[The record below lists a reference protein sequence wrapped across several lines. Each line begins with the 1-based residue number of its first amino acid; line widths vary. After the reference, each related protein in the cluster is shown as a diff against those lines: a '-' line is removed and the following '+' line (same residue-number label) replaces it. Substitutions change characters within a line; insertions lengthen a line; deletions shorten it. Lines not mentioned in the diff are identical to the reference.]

1 MLYLSEADPYE
12 PLRDVVHPELAKLP
26 PEQLE
31 AALRLH
37 GVEAEGLNDFLGA
50 ISQVGAQVGQR
61 LPSISQG
68 ALQGASMGAAAG
80 PYGALLGALGG
91 AVAGG
96 LTAPARP
103 AAPQPAPAAPQ
114 AAHAPP
120 APPAAAAPAAPAPV
134 PMPVPTV
141 GTAGSPAAAQL
152 LGLLAQPQVLQA
164 LIAMSLGG
172 AGARTVPVAGADV
185 PVAAVPSALS
195 VLANQAASEYVEV
208 FGDESAV
215 DVGETV
221 EPFDAVEPVEAAPR
235 PLPPRRVR
243 RRPAPERVWVEQAT
257 YERVYA

>member
-12 PLRDVVHPELAKLP
+12 PLRDVVHAELAKLP

-37 GVEAEGLNDFLGA
+37 GVDAEGLNDFLGA
-50 ISQVGAQVGQR
+50 ISQVGTQVGQR

-80 PYGALLGALGG
+80 PYGALLGAVGG

-96 LTAPARP
+96 LTAPAAPP
-103 AAPQPAPAAPQ
+103 AVQAPPAQPPAPAPT
-114 AAHAPP
+114 
-120 APPAAAAPAAPAPV
+120 AAA
-134 PMPVPTV
+134 
-141 GTAGSPAAAQL
+141 GGSPAAAQL
-152 LGLLAQPQVLQA
+152 LGLLAQPQVMQA
-164 LIAMSLGG
+164 LIAMALGG
-172 AGARTVPVAGADV
+172 AGARTVPVAGTAV

-195 VLANQAASEYVEV
+195 VLANQAASEYAEV
-208 FGDESAV
+208 FGDEAAV
-215 DVGETV
+215 GVRET
-221 EPFDAVEPVEAAPR
+221 VEPVEAVVR
-235 PLPPRRVR
+235 PLPPRRFR

>member
-12 PLRDVVHPELAKLP
+12 PLRDVVHAELAKLP

-37 GVEAEGLNDFLGA
+37 GVDAEGLNDFLGA
-50 ISQVGAQVGQR
+50 ISQVGTQVGQR

-80 PYGALLGALGG
+80 PYGALLGAVGG

-96 LTAPARP
+96 LTAPAAPP
-103 AAPQPAPAAPQ
+103 AVQAPPAQPPAPAPT
-114 AAHAPP
+114 
-120 APPAAAAPAAPAPV
+120 AAA
-134 PMPVPTV
+134 
-141 GTAGSPAAAQL
+141 GGSPAAAQL
-152 LGLLAQPQVLQA
+152 LGLLAQPQVMQA
-164 LIAMSLGG
+164 LIAMALGG
-172 AGARTVPVAGADV
+172 AGARTVPVAGTAV

-195 VLANQAASEYVEV
+195 VLANQAASEYAEV
-208 FGDESAV
+208 FGDEAAV
-215 DVGETV
+215 GVRE
-221 EPFDAVEPVEAAPR
+221 AVEPVEAVVR
-235 PLPPRRVR
+235 PLPPRRFR

>member
-12 PLRDVVHPELAKLP
+12 ALRDVVHPELAKLP

-31 AALRLH
+31 AVLRLH
-37 GVEAEGLNDFLGA
+37 GVDAEGLNDFLGA
-50 ISQVGAQVGQR
+50 MSQVGTQVGQR
-61 LPSISQG
+61 LPSITQG
-68 ALQGASMGAAAG
+68 AVQGASMGAAAG

-103 AAPQPAPAAPQ
+103 AAPHPAPQPSPVAQPAAQAP
-114 AAHAPP
+114 
-120 APPAAAAPAAPAPV
+120 APAAPAPAA
-134 PMPVPTV
+134 PTAAA
-141 GTAGSPAAAQL
+141 GGSPAAAQL
-152 LGLLAQPQVLQA
+152 LALLAQPQVMQA
-164 LIAMSLGG
+164 LIAMALGG

-195 VLANQAASEYVEV
+195 VLANQAASEYAEV
-208 FGDESAV
+208 FGAV
-215 DVGETV
+215 DAGE
-221 EPFDAVEPVEAAPR
+221 AVDPVEAAVT
-235 PLPPRRVR
+235 PLPPRRFR